1 MNTLVHLY
9 IPLFSVVNSVLVSI
23 INNVVLWANN
33 LSSTALFTCSARW
46 SSTDV
51 HLTWPPIKNHEST
64 NWPRVWLNDCSP
76 LFQNKV
82 YLNVLVS
89 AVRHTML
96 GLFNWWTKTP
106 VSVFLL
112 LQCSYCL
119 VILGWASKNAVEWGP
134 DSPVWTLAWT
144 RCWWWQEKRL
154 LWSGVYSNS

>member
-9 IPLFSVVNSVLVSI
+9 IPLFPVVNSVLVSI

-51 HLTWPPIKNHEST
+51 HLTWPLLTNHKSSY
-64 NWPRVWLNDCSP
+64 WPWVWLNDCSP
-76 LFQNKV
+76 LFQNTV
-82 YLNVLVS
+82 YLNVLVCCATYHVKFIQS
-89 AVRHTML
+89 MELNTC
-96 GLFNWWTKTP
+96 FC
-106 VSVFLL
+106 FLL
-112 LQCSYCL
+112 LQCSCCL